1 MANRAGLAEVKQ
13 QQTTLLLYPQS
24 LDMQQVSRLVGG
36 MKKGQV
42 LFSAGSRP
50 YISVR
55 LLNQEPLTV
64 LEQAL
69 TVLCEEPST
78 AS

>member
-1 MANRAGLAEVKQ
+1 M
-13 QQTTLLLYPQS
+13 
-24 LDMQQVSRLVGG
+24 SRLVGG